1 MNSTSPLRGRVIVAT
16 AAAAALALTGCTPSA
31 QTSPESSAEDQTLT
45 VWHYFSDDNQV
56 AILEDYKSMFEEANP
71 GVTVE
76 NVFVP
81 YDQLNPRLIS
91 SAASSTGPDVVV
103 FNGADMSSLALGGAL
118 APLDEY
124 WDGFADAGQF
134 PDSVIHRLDDTV
146 YAAQGY
152 VNLLGLWYNADVLD
166 EAGVEP
172 PTSLDELDEAL
183 AAALEAGQ
191 GGITLSGL
199 PNSQGEWQAYPWLTA
214 FGFSYDDP
222 QREPLVDAFSMVQSW
237 TESGALTR
245 EASTWDQTVPFQ
257 TFAAGGHAFAEN
269 GNWQLGT
276 AESTAEF
283 EYGVVPLPVGD
294 DGGVY
299 LGGEGQAIGAF
310 SEQPDLAWQYLEET
324 YFSEEGGIIAAET
337 VGSIPAR
344 ADAAESDVVTSNPL
358 IAPFAE
364 SIAENGANYPS
375 AAIPPESVADVQ
387 LAVGQAWSG
396 VISGQLT
403 PDDAAD
409 QVMAVLDGLL

>member
-91 SAASSTGPDVVV
+91 TAASSTGPDVVV

-269 GNWQLGT
+269 GNWPSSNT
-276 AESTAEF
+276 ASCRCRSATMAASTWAVKVRPSARSASSPTWR
-283 EYGVVPLPVGD
+283 GSTSRRPTS
-294 DGGVY
+294 
-299 LGGEGQAIGAF
+299 AKR
-310 SEQPDLAWQYLEET
+310 
-324 YFSEEGGIIAAET
+324 AA
-337 VGSIPAR
+337 SSPPR
-344 ADAAESDVVTSNPL
+344 
-358 IAPFAE
+358 
-364 SIAENGANYPS
+364 PS
-375 AAIPPESVADVQ
+375 AASRHERMRRSPMSSPPTRSSHRSPSRSPRTARTTRPRRFRRSRWRMCSWPSARPG
-387 LAVGQAWSG
+387 AV
-396 VISGQLT
+396 
-403 PDDAAD
+403 
-409 QVMAVLDGLL
+409 

>member
-1 MNSTSPLRGRVIVAT
+1 
-16 AAAAALALTGCTPSA
+16 
-31 QTSPESSAEDQTLT
+31 
-45 VWHYFSDDNQV
+45 
-56 AILEDYKSMFEEANP
+56 
-71 GVTVE
+71 
-76 NVFVP
+76 
-81 YDQLNPRLIS
+81 
-91 SAASSTGPDVVV
+91 
-103 FNGADMSSLALGGAL
+103 
-118 APLDEY
+118 
-124 WDGFADAGQF
+124 
-134 PDSVIHRLDDTV
+134 
-146 YAAQGY
+146 
-152 VNLLGLWYNADVLD
+152 
-166 EAGVEP
+166 
-172 PTSLDELDEAL
+172 
-183 AAALEAGQ
+183 
-191 GGITLSGL
+191 
-199 PNSQGEWQAYPWLTA
+199 
-214 FGFSYDDP
+214 
-222 QREPLVDAFSMVQSW
+222 MVQSW

-403 PDDAAD
+403 PDAAAD